1 MDFSSVDNQLNY
13 CYIDKKNNLINY
25 STKTA
30 FYLFSIF
37 PYNKIVSNQFI
48 FPVNFGVNKG
58 KSNIF
63 FIVCKNQELNI
74 WDEKE
79 KKILNT
85 ISYEDKITDILLST
99 TYFILVFTNSIIIY
113 DYQLKERKKIPFLDN
128 QSKYFLQ
135 NDILYYIFENILYS
149 FNISKSETTKIYENI
164 NTDYFIVNHTN
175 ELIAFS
181 TKKGTIINLLCMNTN
196 KITKQFWRGYDGV
209 TILNMDFDN
218 KMNYLLATNN
228 KGTIHVFEINSV
240 ANYMNF
246 FIYSK
251 FKFYIKKKYFYSSF
265 VDDNIVIIDD
275 DNIYLLNITDD
286 IRIQQVYK
294 LKNEQ
299 NDFYNSSKNLIT

>member
-1 MDFSSVDNQLNY
+1 MDFSIVDNQLNY
-13 CYIDKKNNLINY
+13 CYIDQKNKLINY
-25 STKTA
+25 ATKTA
-30 FYLFSIF
+30 FYLFSII
-37 PYNKIVSNQFI
+37 PYNKIVSNQFL
-48 FPVNFGVNKG
+48 FPANFSINKG

-63 FIVCKNQELNI
+63 FIICKNQELNI

-85 ISYEDKITDILLST
+85 ISYEHKITDILLST
-99 TYFILVFTNSIIIY
+99 SYFILVFTNSIIIY
-113 DYQLKERKKIPFLDN
+113 DYQLKEKKKIPFLDN
-128 QSKYFLQ
+128 QSKYFIQ
-135 NDILYYIFENILYS
+135 NDIFYYIFENILYS
-149 FNISKSETTKIYENI
+149 FNISKSETTKIHENM
-164 NTDYFIVNHTN
+164 NTDFFIVNHSN

-181 TKKGTIINLLCMNTN
+181 TKKGTIINLLCLNTN
-196 KITKQFWRGYDGV
+196 KITKQFWRGYDPV
-209 TILNMDFDN
+209 TILNMDFDY
-218 KMNYLLATNN
+218 KMNYLLVTNN
-228 KGTIHVFEINSV
+228 KGTIHIFEINSETS
-240 ANYMNF
+240 YFNF

-275 DNIYLLNITDD
+275 DNVYLLNITDD